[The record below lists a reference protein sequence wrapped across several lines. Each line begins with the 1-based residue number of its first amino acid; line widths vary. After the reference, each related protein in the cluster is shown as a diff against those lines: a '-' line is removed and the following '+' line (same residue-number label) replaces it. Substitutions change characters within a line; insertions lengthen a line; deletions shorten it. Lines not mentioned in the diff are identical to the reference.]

1 MLKEVRLIQG
11 KFVNSKKARTFEN
24 IFKTFAKLVLQG
36 KLTAAIKLLDSES
49 SSGVLNITAEVLEGL
64 KEKHSEAADIADESL
79 LYGPTNDIP
88 PSVFDLID
96 EERIYDAA
104 TKTKGSAGPL
114 GMDAELYQR
123 ILDLF

>member
-49 SSGVLNITAEVLEGL
+49 SSGVLNVTPEVLEGL